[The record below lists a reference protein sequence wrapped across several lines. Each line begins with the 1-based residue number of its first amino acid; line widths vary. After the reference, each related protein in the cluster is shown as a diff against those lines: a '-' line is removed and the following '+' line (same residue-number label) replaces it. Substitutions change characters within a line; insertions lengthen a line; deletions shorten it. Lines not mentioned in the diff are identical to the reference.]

1 MKLPGTEKF
10 VPVFRHIFVAWAL
23 ITGIANAHA
32 DADADYQRGRDAY
45 RTGDLVGSMEPLK
58 KAADAGHAPA
68 QALYGVILD
77 DAELDD
83 EAVKYLKMSAAQNDP
98 DGQYGLAKMYFTGE
112 AKAPDETEAGRLMHA
127 AAAQEHRV
135 AVITLALAY
144 VRGDRRLGA
153 GDSNSPV
160 AGQMLIKAAEYGEVQ
175 VIEQLSN
182 AYRKGLYGLAVD
194 PAKADYWAGRLA
206 GILGTQKKGARK

>member
-1 MKLPGTEKF
+1 MKLPGTEKL
-10 VPVFRHIFVAWAL
+10 VPVFRHILMTCSL
-23 ITGIANAHA
+23 IACMANAHA

-45 RTGDLVGSMEPLK
+45 HTGDLVGSMEPLK
-58 KAADAGHAPA
+58 KAADAGHARA
-68 QALYGVILD
+68 QALYGAILD

-112 AKAPDETEAGRLMHA
+112 AKAPDDAEAGRLMHA
-127 AAAQEHRV
+127 AAAQDHRF

-144 VRGDRRLGA
+144 VRGDTRLGA
-153 GDSNSPV
+153 GDSNSPT

-175 VIEQLSN
+175 AVEALSS

>member
-1 MKLPGTEKF
+1 MKLPGTEKL
-10 VPVFRHIFVAWAL
+10 VPAFRHILMAFGLVVC
-23 ITGIANAHA
+23 IANAYA

-45 RTGDLVGSMEPLK
+45 RRADPAGAMEPLK
-58 KAADAGHAPA
+58 KAADAGHAAA
-68 QALYGVILD
+68 QALYGTILD

-83 EAVKYLKMSAAQNDP
+83 EAAKYLKMSAAQNDP

-112 AKAPDETEAGRLMHA
+112 AKAPDEGEAGRLMHA

-135 AVITLALAY
+135 AIITLALAY
-144 VRGDRRLGA
+144 IRGDKRLGA
-153 GDSNSPV
+153 GDANSPL
-160 AGQMLIKAAEYGEVQ
+160 AAQMLIKAAEYGDVQ
-175 VIEQLSN
+175 VIQELSN

-206 GILGTQKKGARK
+206 GILGPQKKGTRK